1 MDFCRKLLAA
11 IMNKPQCL
19 EVVEV
24 SQLLLLDLEGKNANL
39 RAHTHTHTCTHTH
52 AHAHAH
58 AHTHAQETP
67 VPGSILNPPFVNPL
81 DDMSPFF
88 QKQSVKGHAN
98 DVFAAYGRLLA
109 DICLVLPYQV

>member
-1 MDFCRKLLAA
+1 MEDR
-11 IMNKPQCL
+11 
-19 EVVEV
+19 
-24 SQLLLLDLEGKNANL
+24 NAYL
-39 RAHTHTHTCTHTH
+39 RAHTHTHTL
-52 AHAHAH
+52 
-58 AHTHAQETP
+58 QETP

-88 QKQSVKGHAN
+88 QKQSVKAHAN